1 MHSTQRRNTNP
12 AAISS
17 NANRL
22 YMFYPIIA
30 KIEISRGQIFFK
42 FGRFI
47 GGEGVGINRLREGWG
62 IFQSVRL
69 LSTWHLVKT
78 STSFQ
83 PIGFDIFSKF
93 TINKDCMHLV
103 ISDVSMV

>member
-17 NANRL
+17 NASRL

-30 KIEISRGQIFFK
+30 IVEVSVRQIYFK
-42 FGRFI
+42 FGSFI

-62 IFQSVRL
+62 KFQSVRL
-69 LSTWHLVKT
+69 LSTWHLLKT

-83 PIGFDIFSKF
+83 PIGFDICLYNGDGWRQRIYS
-93 TINKDCMHLV
+93 TPQTLI
-103 ISDVSMV
+103 